1 MDPRITRRTGLTA
14 TALAAAAGAV
24 GLPAAAHA
32 KGDPAPRKSRPSA
45 ASARS
50 APSWRR
56 GGPHRHPW
64 DRTSTGRT
72 LKEKPPRAVGLDE
85 EILEQLPGIVRAGL
99 EFDPPRFSG
108 ASLLVA
114 SQAGIAY
121 EHADGYALRW
131 QDASTELPEEQ
142 RIPARQDTIY
152 DLASISK
159 IFTATAVMQQV
170 EQGRLGL
177 EDRVAEHLPRFAEN
191 GKGEVTVR
199 HLLTHVGG
207 LPPFINL
214 YSAHPD
220 IPSRLGAV
228 LTVEPTTPPGTEYV
242 YSDLGLITL
251 GLIVEQ
257 LSGQSLDAY
266 VHEHITA
273 PLGMTETMY
282 NPPAELK
289 PRIAATEYVEYY
301 GYLVHGHVHD
311 ENAYSLGGVAGHAGV
326 FSTARD
332 LAVFAQMF
340 LGGGRYGRA
349 RILEAGTVQDMF
361 TDNIAEVTGVG
372 GARRGLGPE
381 LEAWYYHAGLTS
393 PYSGTHTGFTGTSLV
408 IDPLTDTIV
417 IMLANSVHPTRE
429 WSTTSVTR
437 REVSTCVAHALGLVP
452 KQLRGGWHAGDE
464 DETTATLSLAVN
476 LTGEEPELR
485 LDLFAHLETAYDVL
499 ALEASADQ
507 GETWTPLAGRLEARH
522 QEPVEIPDGRIT
534 GWGRRAAWTGM
545 FPLADGE
552 SALAGEVQI
561 RLTLT
566 TDASTRG
573 LGAWVDRIR
582 VSEGRRELLNT
593 DRDADRALVV
603 ADGWTREG

>member
-32 KGDPAPRKSRPSA
+32 KGDPAPRKGRPSA

-131 QDASTELPEEQ
+131 QDASIELPEEQ

-207 LPPFINL
+207 LPPFINI
-214 YSAHPD
+214 YSANPD